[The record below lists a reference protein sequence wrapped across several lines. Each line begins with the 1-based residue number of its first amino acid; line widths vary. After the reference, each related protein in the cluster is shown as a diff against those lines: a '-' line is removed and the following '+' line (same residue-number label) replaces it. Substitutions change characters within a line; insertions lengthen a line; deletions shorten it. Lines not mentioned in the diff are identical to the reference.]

1 VVHVSE
7 LDEATWT
14 YIGPEPVNVT
24 ISAFGHLFEEFPSE
38 FAEELITLEREG
50 SIYSHFA
57 LEGTERED
65 GTCDFGYYKIP
76 FRPDEIFGFVEAC
89 LAYQA
94 FNRARAAGASF
105 DEALEAIEP
114 GIAERVRQ
122 YGSLGPGQSQ
132 LRDGTVFDNRGCLAS
147 FLPPGMESLVCGGRP
162 DRYEALPE
170 LREARDRLALVMQ
183 AVNNF
188 PTAARILRE
197 RQRNRPPFEVRS
209 EYDVQDLLYALLRSA
224 FEDARREEWT
234 PSQAGSAKRIDIVIP
249 STDAVVEA
257 KFVRSRPHARS
268 IADELRVDFECY
280 HEHPS
285 CKHLIALVHDPSGH
299 LSDPSQF
306 SSDLSGLRQ
315 KGDHSF
321 DVTVLVR

>member
-1 VVHVSE
+1 MSDD
-7 LDEATWT
+7 LDGATWT
-14 YIGPEPVNVT
+14 YVGPEPGNVT
-24 ISAFGHLFEEFPSE
+24 ISAFGHLFEDFPSA

-50 SIYSHFA
+50 AIYSHFA
-57 LEGTERED
+57 IEGTLKED
-65 GTCDFGYYKIP
+65 GSCDFGYYKIP

-94 FNRARAAGASF
+94 FSNARREGADF

-114 GIAERVRQ
+114 EIAERVRQ
-122 YGSLGPGQSQ
+122 YGSLGPGQSEFS
-132 LRDGTVFDNRGCLAS
+132 DGTVFDNRGCFAS
-147 FLPPGMESLVCGGRP
+147 FLPLGMESLVCGGRP

-188 PTAARILRE
+188 PTAARILRD

-209 EYDVQDLLYALLRSA
+209 EYDVQDLLYALLRSIFA
-224 FEDARREEWT
+224 DARREEWT

-249 STDAVVEA
+249 SSDVVVEA
-257 KFVRSRPHARS
+257 KFVRSRPHAR
-268 IADELRVDFECY
+268 IVADELRVDFESY
-280 HEHPS
+280 HEHRN
-285 CKHLIALVHDPSGH
+285 CKHLVALVHDPSGH
-299 LSDPSQF
+299 LPDPEQF
-306 SSDLSGLRQ
+306 SSDLSALRQ